1 MSYEKDNTAAKPHS
15 LSITERERMS
25 ISGVVDVS
33 GFDDSI
39 VILSTS
45 QGELT
50 IRGEGLHIDRI
61 DLELGQLEVQG
72 RVQELRYD
80 EPAHSGSLWSRLFG

>member
-1 MSYEKDNTAAKPHS
+1 MSRDNTTAPMPHS
-15 LSITERERMS
+15 VSLNEREKMS
-25 ISGVVDVS
+25 ISGVLDVS

-50 IRGEGLHIDRI
+50 VRGEGLHIDRI
-61 DLELGQLEVQG
+61 DLETGQLEVQG

-80 EPAHSGSLWSRLFG
+80 ESAPNRSVWTRLFG

>member
-1 MSYEKDNTAAKPHS
+1 MSRENTTVPMPHS
-15 LSITERERMS
+15 VSLTDREKMS

-50 IRGEGLHIDRI
+50 VRGEGLHIDRI
-61 DLELGQLEVQG
+61 DLDAGRLDVQG
-72 RVQELRYD
+72 RVQELHYD
-80 EPAHSGSLWSRLFG
+80 ESAPKGSVWSRLFG